1 MELRLAGII
10 WWKWHSRALGMDIF
24 NRGEWLWNP
33 TKLFVVGFFSL
44 FWPWP
49 CTKHEISSISF
60 SGLFSLKFQKE
71 KALGARLGIYFVNY
85 DFCFQFGCHYI
96 CFRAMYYCKY
106 TLINWCCC
114 IFVGIALSCSAF
126 WEHWL
131 QTHCI
136 ACYTFRV
143 LRLQYTFRG
152 VSRTS
157 NVARP
162 V

>member
-114 IFVGIALSCSAF
+114 IFVGLPFRAVHSGNIDFRPTAERVTLLESYGYSILS
-126 WEHWL
+126 
-131 QTHCI
+131 
-136 ACYTFRV
+136 
-143 LRLQYTFRG
+143 G
-152 VSRTS
+152 VSR
-157 NVARP
+157 VQAM
-162 V
+162 